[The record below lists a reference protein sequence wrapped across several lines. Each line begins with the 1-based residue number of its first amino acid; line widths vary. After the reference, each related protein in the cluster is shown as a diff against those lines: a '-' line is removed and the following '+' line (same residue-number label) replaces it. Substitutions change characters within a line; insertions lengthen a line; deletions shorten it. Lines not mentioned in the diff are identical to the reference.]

1 VLRLAPLLQQS
12 VQLLRA
18 TMPST
23 IMLDA
28 LELDADPEEATL
40 AVEADAVQL
49 EQVLFNLCINAR
61 DATGGAGQIRLA
73 LRSAGGGWRCA
84 SCGARVDVGHW
95 VEMSVTDD
103 GAGIAPDVLERVF
116 EPFFSTKDVGRGT
129 GMGLAM
135 VHGIVH
141 DHRGHVRV
149 STQPGRGTTIRVM
162 LPAATGAG
170 TGDDEKPVP
179 VAIGTSSL
187 LGRVMLVEDEPMVG
201 DFMAELLRGWG
212 LEVVLERDPV
222 AAAAWLDDAAQ
233 RLDILITDQSM
244 PRMTGLAL
252 AQHVVLQRPDLPVLL
267 YTGDA
272 DLADAT
278 ELAHQGVREVMRKPI
293 DLAALRTLLL
303 RWLDERRTVAVD

>member
-1 VLRLAPLLQQS
+1 
-12 VQLLRA
+12 
-18 TMPST
+18 
-23 IMLDA
+23 
-28 LELDADPEEATL
+28 
-40 AVEADAVQL
+40 
-49 EQVLFNLCINAR
+49 
-61 DATGGAGQIRLA
+61 
-73 LRSAGGGWRCA
+73 
-84 SCGARVDVGHW
+84 
-95 VEMSVTDD
+95 
-103 GAGIAPDVLERVF
+103 
-116 EPFFSTKDVGRGT
+116 
-129 GMGLAM
+129 
-135 VHGIVH
+135 
-141 DHRGHVRV
+141 
-149 STQPGRGTTIRVM
+149 
-162 LPAATGAG
+162 
-170 TGDDEKPVP
+170 
-179 VAIGTSSL
+179 
-187 LGRVMLVEDEPMVG
+187 MLVEDEPMVG